1 MGDESACHYL
11 SESNY
16 VLVII
21 LMALYLTE
29 YRIEYT
35 DNGFYCYVFTA
46 PHYRVWNI
54 EACSWIY
61 RQFETNLVSILGSA
75 EAYFIVSTEHHLA
88 VIITTL
94 LDRVQGYISIVF
106 ITSLLFLKDS
116 PLSETFLDFSYRQFS
131 VLNISIFGCPLL
143 TTIDH

>member
-46 PHYRVWNI
+46 PHYRVWNSI

-106 ITSLLFLKDS
+106 ITSLLFKTLH
-116 PLSETFLDFSYRQFS
+116 LVRHFLTFLIASFLY
-131 VLNISIFGCPLL
+131 
-143 TTIDH
+143 